1 MKKIGFIG
9 LGIMG
14 GNMASH
20 LLKKYKNINI
30 IKRNSINTKKFI
42 KKFANKGKINLYNNP
57 KELAENSELIISC
70 VGNDNDLEDIYL
82 RKNKILDG
90 VKKNTI
96 IVDHTTASLNISIK
110 LFKKFR
116 SKQVFF
122 FDAPVSGGEVGAQKG
137 NLAIMVGGKE
147 NIFTQCKPI
156 FEVLGSSVVLCGNY
170 GAGNTTKLA
179 NQIIVAANIE
189 AVSEAL
195 VLAKKAGLDPNTVFN
210 AIKGGLAGS
219 TVLNAKAPMMITGDF
234 NPGFRIK
241 LHQKDLHNALLTGK
255 ELGVPLPVTSLIQQ
269 MIGSLM
275 NKGKGDLDHSAIANF
290 LEDLAQ
296 IEI

>member
-82 RKNKILDG
+82 RENKILDG

-122 FDAPVSGGEVGAQKG
+122 FDAPVSGGEIGAQKG
-137 NLAIMVGGKE
+137 NLAIMVGGEKNKFGVLKKSLDCYYKSMIYMGKSGNGQLTKMVNQICVASIIQGLAEGLNFAKKKKLNVE
-147 NIFTQCKPI
+147 NLLEAIQNGAAQSWQLENRSITMWNNKFNFGFMNKLMLKDLKILLNESKISNIELPI
-156 FEVLGSSVVLCGNY
+156 TKQIKGFY
-170 GAGNTTKLA
+170 TKL
-179 NQIIVAANIE
+179 I
-189 AVSEAL
+189 
-195 VLAKKAGLDPNTVFN
+195 KKGYSKEDTSNL
-210 AIKGGLAGS
+210 I
-219 TVLNAKAPMMITGDF
+219 
-234 NPGFRIK
+234 R
-241 LHQKDLHNALLTGK
+241 LLK
-255 ELGVPLPVTSLIQQ
+255 
-269 MIGSLM
+269 
-275 NKGKGDLDHSAIANF
+275 
-290 LEDLAQ
+290 
-296 IEI
+296 

>member
-30 IKRNSINTKKFI
+30 LKRNSINTKKFI

-90 VKKNTI
+90 VRKNTI
-96 IVDHTTASLNISIK
+96 IVDHTTASLNISVK

-122 FDAPVSGGEVGAQKG
+122 FDAPVSGGEIGAQKG
-137 NLAIMVGGKE
+137 NLAIMVGGEK
-147 NIFTQCKPI
+147 NK
-156 FEVLGSSVVLCGNY
+156 FEVLKKSLDCYYKSMIYMGKSGNGQLTKMVNQICVASIIQGLAEGLNFAKKKKLNVENLLEVIQN
-170 GAGNTTKLA
+170 GAAQSWQLENRSITMWNNKFNFGFMNKLMLKDLKILLNESKISNIELPITKQIKGFYTKL
-179 NQIIVAANIE
+179 I
-189 AVSEAL
+189 
-195 VLAKKAGLDPNTVFN
+195 KKGYSKEDTSNL
-210 AIKGGLAGS
+210 I
-219 TVLNAKAPMMITGDF
+219 
-234 NPGFRIK
+234 R
-241 LHQKDLHNALLTGK
+241 LLK
-255 ELGVPLPVTSLIQQ
+255 
-269 MIGSLM
+269 
-275 NKGKGDLDHSAIANF
+275 
-290 LEDLAQ
+290 
-296 IEI
+296 

>member
-42 KKFANKGKINLYNNP
+42 KKLANKGKINLYNNP

-122 FDAPVSGGEVGAQKG
+122 FDAPVSGGEIGAQKG
-137 NLAIMVGGKE
+137 NLAIMVGGEK
-147 NIFTQCKPI
+147 NK
-156 FEVLGSSVVLCGNY
+156 FEVLKKSLDCYYKSMIYMGKSGNGQLTKMVNQICVASIIQGLAEGLNFAKKKKLNVENLLEVIQN
-170 GAGNTTKLA
+170 GAAQSWQLENRSITMWNNKFNFGFMNKLMLKDLKILLNESKISNIELPITKQIKGFYTKL
-179 NQIIVAANIE
+179 I
-189 AVSEAL
+189 
-195 VLAKKAGLDPNTVFN
+195 KKGYSKEDTSNL
-210 AIKGGLAGS
+210 I
-219 TVLNAKAPMMITGDF
+219 
-234 NPGFRIK
+234 R
-241 LHQKDLHNALLTGK
+241 LLR
-255 ELGVPLPVTSLIQQ
+255 
-269 MIGSLM
+269 
-275 NKGKGDLDHSAIANF
+275 
-290 LEDLAQ
+290 
-296 IEI
+296 

>member
-70 VGNDNDLEDIYL
+70 VGDDNDLEDIYL

-96 IVDHTTASLNISIK
+96 IVDHTTASLNISVK

-122 FDAPVSGGEVGAQKG
+122 FDAPVSGGEIGAQKG
-137 NLAIMVGGKE
+137 NLAIMVGGEKNKFKVLKKSLDCYYKSIIYMGKSGNGQLTKMVNQICVASIIQGLAEGLNFAKKKKLNVE
-147 NIFTQCKPI
+147 NLLEAIQNGAAQSWQLENRSITMWNNKFNFGFMNKLMLKDLKILLNESKISNIELPI
-156 FEVLGSSVVLCGNY
+156 TKQIKGFY
-170 GAGNTTKLA
+170 TKL
-179 NQIIVAANIE
+179 I
-189 AVSEAL
+189 
-195 VLAKKAGLDPNTVFN
+195 KKGYSKEDTSNL
-210 AIKGGLAGS
+210 I
-219 TVLNAKAPMMITGDF
+219 
-234 NPGFRIK
+234 R
-241 LHQKDLHNALLTGK
+241 LLK
-255 ELGVPLPVTSLIQQ
+255 
-269 MIGSLM
+269 
-275 NKGKGDLDHSAIANF
+275 
-290 LEDLAQ
+290 
-296 IEI
+296 

>member
-70 VGNDNDLEDIYL
+70 VGDDNDLEDIYL

-137 NLAIMVGGKE
+137 NLAIMVGGEK
-147 NIFTQCKPI
+147 NK
-156 FEVLGSSVVLCGNY
+156 FEVLKKSLDCYYKSMIYMGKSGNGQLTKMVNQICVASIIQGLAEGLNFAKKKKLNVENLLEAIQN
-170 GAGNTTKLA
+170 GAAQSWQLENRSITMWNNKFNFGFMNKLMLKDLKILLNESKISNIELPITKQIKGFYTKL
-179 NQIIVAANIE
+179 I
-189 AVSEAL
+189 
-195 VLAKKAGLDPNTVFN
+195 KKGYSKEDTSNL
-210 AIKGGLAGS
+210 I
-219 TVLNAKAPMMITGDF
+219 
-234 NPGFRIK
+234 R
-241 LHQKDLHNALLTGK
+241 LLK
-255 ELGVPLPVTSLIQQ
+255 
-269 MIGSLM
+269 
-275 NKGKGDLDHSAIANF
+275 
-290 LEDLAQ
+290 
-296 IEI
+296 

>member
-90 VKKNTI
+90 VRKNTI

-122 FDAPVSGGEVGAQKG
+122 FDAPVSGGEIGAQKG
-137 NLAIMVGGKE
+137 NLAIMVGGEK
-147 NIFTQCKPI
+147 NK
-156 FEVLGSSVVLCGNY
+156 FEVLKKSLDCYYKSMIYMGKSGNGQLTKMVNQICVASIIQGLAEGLNFAKKKKLNVENLLEAIQN
-170 GAGNTTKLA
+170 GAAQSWQLENRSITMWNNKFNFGFMNKLMLKDLKILLNESNISNIELPITKQIKGFYTKL
-179 NQIIVAANIE
+179 I
-189 AVSEAL
+189 
-195 VLAKKAGLDPNTVFN
+195 KKGYSKEDTSNL
-210 AIKGGLAGS
+210 I
-219 TVLNAKAPMMITGDF
+219 
-234 NPGFRIK
+234 R
-241 LHQKDLHNALLTGK
+241 LLK
-255 ELGVPLPVTSLIQQ
+255 
-269 MIGSLM
+269 
-275 NKGKGDLDHSAIANF
+275 
-290 LEDLAQ
+290 
-296 IEI
+296 

>member
-30 IKRNSINTKKFI
+30 LKRNSINTNKFI

-70 VGNDNDLEDIYL
+70 VGDDNDLEDIYL

-96 IVDHTTASLNISIK
+96 IVDHTTASLNISVK

-122 FDAPVSGGEVGAQKG
+122 FDAPVSGGEIGAQKG
-137 NLAIMVGGKE
+137 NLAIMVGGEKNKFEILKKSLDCYYKSMIYMGKSGNGQLTKMVNQICVASIIQGLAEGLNFAKKKKLNVE
-147 NIFTQCKPI
+147 NLLEAIQNGAAQSWQLENRSITMWNNKFNFGFMNKLMLKDLKILLNESKISNIELPI
-156 FEVLGSSVVLCGNY
+156 TKQIKGFY
-170 GAGNTTKLA
+170 TKL
-179 NQIIVAANIE
+179 I
-189 AVSEAL
+189 
-195 VLAKKAGLDPNTVFN
+195 KKGYSKEDTSNL
-210 AIKGGLAGS
+210 I
-219 TVLNAKAPMMITGDF
+219 
-234 NPGFRIK
+234 R
-241 LHQKDLHNALLTGK
+241 LLK
-255 ELGVPLPVTSLIQQ
+255 
-269 MIGSLM
+269 
-275 NKGKGDLDHSAIANF
+275 
-290 LEDLAQ
+290 
-296 IEI
+296 

>member
-30 IKRNSINTKKFI
+30 FKRNSINTQKFI
-42 KKFANKGKINLYNNP
+42 KKFANKGQINLYNNP

-96 IVDHTTASLNISIK
+96 IVDHTTASLNISVK

-122 FDAPVSGGEVGAQKG
+122 FDAPVSGGEIGAQKG
-137 NLAIMVGGKE
+137 NLAIMVGGEK
-147 NIFTQCKPI
+147 NK
-156 FEVLGSSVVLCGNY
+156 FEVLKKSLDCYYKSMIYMGKSGNGQLTKMVNQICVASIIQGLAEGLNFAKKKKLNVENLLEAIQN
-170 GAGNTTKLA
+170 GAAQSWQLENRSITMWNNKFNFGFMNKLMLKDLKILLNESKISNIELPITKQIKGFYTKL
-179 NQIIVAANIE
+179 I
-189 AVSEAL
+189 
-195 VLAKKAGLDPNTVFN
+195 KKGYSKEDTSNL
-210 AIKGGLAGS
+210 I
-219 TVLNAKAPMMITGDF
+219 
-234 NPGFRIK
+234 R
-241 LHQKDLHNALLTGK
+241 LLK
-255 ELGVPLPVTSLIQQ
+255 
-269 MIGSLM
+269 
-275 NKGKGDLDHSAIANF
+275 
-290 LEDLAQ
+290 
-296 IEI
+296 

>member
-96 IVDHTTASLNISIK
+96 IVDHTTASINISIK

-122 FDAPVSGGEVGAQKG
+122 FDAPVSGGEIGAQKG
-137 NLAIMVGGKE
+137 NLAIMVGGEK
-147 NIFTQCKPI
+147 NK
-156 FEVLGSSVVLCGNY
+156 FEVLKKSLDCYYKSMIYMGKSGNGQLTKMVNQICVASIIQGLAEGLNFAKKKKLNVENLLEVIQN
-170 GAGNTTKLA
+170 GAAQSWQLENRSITMWNNKFKFGFMNKLMLKDLKILLNESKISNIELPITKQIKGFYTKL
-179 NQIIVAANIE
+179 I
-189 AVSEAL
+189 
-195 VLAKKAGLDPNTVFN
+195 KKGYSKEDTSNL
-210 AIKGGLAGS
+210 I
-219 TVLNAKAPMMITGDF
+219 
-234 NPGFRIK
+234 R
-241 LHQKDLHNALLTGK
+241 LLK
-255 ELGVPLPVTSLIQQ
+255 
-269 MIGSLM
+269 
-275 NKGKGDLDHSAIANF
+275 
-290 LEDLAQ
+290 
-296 IEI
+296 

>member
-122 FDAPVSGGEVGAQKG
+122 FDAPVSGGEIGAQKG
-137 NLAIMVGGKE
+137 NLAIMVGGEK
-147 NIFTQCKPI
+147 NK
-156 FEVLGSSVVLCGNY
+156 FEVLKKSLDCYYKSMIYMGKSGNGQLTKMVNQICVASIIQGLAEGLNFAKKKKLNVENLLEAIQN
-170 GAGNTTKLA
+170 GAAQSWQLENRSITMWNNKFNFGFMNKLMLKDLKILLNESKISNIELPITKQIKDFYTKL
-179 NQIIVAANIE
+179 I
-189 AVSEAL
+189 
-195 VLAKKAGLDPNTVFN
+195 KKGYSKEDTSNL
-210 AIKGGLAGS
+210 I
-219 TVLNAKAPMMITGDF
+219 
-234 NPGFRIK
+234 R
-241 LHQKDLHNALLTGK
+241 LLK
-255 ELGVPLPVTSLIQQ
+255 
-269 MIGSLM
+269 
-275 NKGKGDLDHSAIANF
+275 
-290 LEDLAQ
+290 
-296 IEI
+296 

>member
-122 FDAPVSGGEVGAQKG
+122 FDAPVSGGEIGAQKG
-137 NLAIMVGGKE
+137 NLAIMVGGEKNKFGVLKKSLDCYYKSMIYMGKSGNGQLTKMVNQICVASIIQGLAEGLNFAKKKKLNVE
-147 NIFTQCKPI
+147 NLLEAIQNGAAQSWQLENRSITMWNNKFNFGFMNKLMLKDLKILLNESKISNIELPI
-156 FEVLGSSVVLCGNY
+156 TKQIKGFY
-170 GAGNTTKLA
+170 TKL
-179 NQIIVAANIE
+179 I
-189 AVSEAL
+189 
-195 VLAKKAGLDPNTVFN
+195 KKGYSKEDTSNL
-210 AIKGGLAGS
+210 I
-219 TVLNAKAPMMITGDF
+219 
-234 NPGFRIK
+234 R
-241 LHQKDLHNALLTGK
+241 LLR
-255 ELGVPLPVTSLIQQ
+255 
-269 MIGSLM
+269 
-275 NKGKGDLDHSAIANF
+275 
-290 LEDLAQ
+290 
-296 IEI
+296 

>member
-82 RKNKILDG
+82 KENKILDG

-122 FDAPVSGGEVGAQKG
+122 FDAPVSGGEIGAQKG
-137 NLAIMVGGKE
+137 NLAIMVGGEK
-147 NIFTQCKPI
+147 NK
-156 FEVLGSSVVLCGNY
+156 FEVLKKSLDCYYKSMIYMGKSGNGQLTKMVNQICVASIIQGLAEGLNFAKKKKLNVENLLEAIQN
-170 GAGNTTKLA
+170 GAAQSWQLENRSITMWNNKFNFGFMNKLMLKDLKILLNESKISNIELPITKQIKGFYTKL
-179 NQIIVAANIE
+179 I
-189 AVSEAL
+189 
-195 VLAKKAGLDPNTVFN
+195 KKGYSKEDTSNL
-210 AIKGGLAGS
+210 I
-219 TVLNAKAPMMITGDF
+219 
-234 NPGFRIK
+234 R
-241 LHQKDLHNALLTGK
+241 LLK
-255 ELGVPLPVTSLIQQ
+255 
-269 MIGSLM
+269 
-275 NKGKGDLDHSAIANF
+275 
-290 LEDLAQ
+290 
-296 IEI
+296 

>member
-30 IKRNSINTKKFI
+30 IKRDSINTKKFI

-82 RKNKILDG
+82 RENKILDG

-122 FDAPVSGGEVGAQKG
+122 FDAPVSGGEIGAQKG
-137 NLAIMVGGKE
+137 NLAIMVGGEKNKFEILKKSLDCYYKSMIYMGKSGNGQLTKMVNQICVASIIQGLAEGLNFAKKKKLNVE
-147 NIFTQCKPI
+147 NLLEAIQNGAAQSWQLENRSITMWNNKFNFGFMNKLMLKDLKILLNESKISNIELPI
-156 FEVLGSSVVLCGNY
+156 TKQIKGFY
-170 GAGNTTKLA
+170 TKL
-179 NQIIVAANIE
+179 I
-189 AVSEAL
+189 
-195 VLAKKAGLDPNTVFN
+195 KKGYSKEDTSNL
-210 AIKGGLAGS
+210 I
-219 TVLNAKAPMMITGDF
+219 
-234 NPGFRIK
+234 R
-241 LHQKDLHNALLTGK
+241 LLK
-255 ELGVPLPVTSLIQQ
+255 
-269 MIGSLM
+269 
-275 NKGKGDLDHSAIANF
+275 
-290 LEDLAQ
+290 
-296 IEI
+296 